1 MPIHFQMITL
11 QKTFILCH
19 FWHTY
24 IAHQTYILVYAITSI
39 RHAIVESVNEL
50 GMVFVSCQ

>member
-11 QKTFILCH
+11 QKTFILCRL
-19 FWHTY
+19 WHTY
-24 IAHQTYILVYAITSI
+24 IVHQTCVMVYAITSI